1 MGFERDGEGVA
12 IKFRDRDDELIRKTG
27 EREKGMMKTFVIPD
41 DEELVGFHG
50 A

>member
-12 IKFRDRDDELIRKTG
+12 IKFRDRYDELIEKTG
-27 EREKGMMKTFVIPD
+27 ERKNANLKTFVIPD